1 MPNYLAQF
9 LKDPQAPGS
18 MSVAGRMDPSVAWDY
33 NRPMLAE
40 ALKGAWTAAQDPQT
54 WRDAA
59 HAYGDALLAGS
70 VAPGMKGIRAFHGS
84 PYDFDKFSLSKIGTG
99 EGAQAYG
106 RGLYFAGNEATAR
119 NYRDALSPG
128 MLNTMAGPMD
138 TSYWNGPQKA
148 AADALHTASGDY
160 AKASEIL
167 NALQGGMRDDALFA
181 LGELKRQKATPAG
194 KMYEVNLA
202 VAPEQL
208 LDWDKPL
215 SQQPRKTNKVL
226 QKTGYP
232 VSNIEA
238 MMNGDYKSYPI
249 GDEVTGIPRIL
260 SDPERVAALRKAGI
274 PGIQYLDAGSRG
286 AGEGSRNYVIFDD
299 TLVKI
304 IRKYGLAPLLMGG
317 GVAASDQ

>member
-9 LKDPQAPGS
+9 LKDPQAPGG

-33 NRPMLAE
+33 NRPMIAE

-59 HAYGDALLAGS
+59 QQYGQALLAGS

-106 RGLYFAGNEATAR
+106 HGLYFAGAEDVAKG
-119 NYRDALSPG
+119 YRDNLSRRNIAVTLDGKPVESWPTTIDSLQAQDWRLAKLLDQYG
-128 MLNTMAGPMD
+128 RIGGDPREFVQQQRDWVRGDAPME
-138 TSYWNGPQKA
+138 A
-148 AADALHTASGDY
+148 
-160 AKASEIL
+160 
-167 NALQGGMRDDALFA
+167 A
-181 LGELKRQKATPAG
+181 LGRFVDRVKADHTPG
-194 KMYEVNLA
+194 RMYEVNIA
-202 VAPEQL
+202 ATPEQL

-215 SQQPRKTNKVL
+215 SAQPEGVR
-226 QKTGYP
+226 
-232 VSNIEA
+232 
-238 MMNGDYKSYPI
+238 
-249 GDEVTGIPRIL
+249 
-260 SDPERVAALRKAGI
+260 AALGKIPWADAYVNSSLPGGQVAPRTMEGVEALRAAGI

-299 TLVKI
+299 TLIKI